1 MVHTE
6 FMDVY
11 ELSPY
16 KISHAEFQW
25 FISYYHQM
33 ERLKIRF
40 PAAATLFSQFCPVT
54 T

>member
-16 KISHAEFQW
+16 KISH
-25 FISYYHQM
+25 
-33 ERLKIRF
+33 
-40 PAAATLFSQFCPVT
+40 V
-54 T
+54 